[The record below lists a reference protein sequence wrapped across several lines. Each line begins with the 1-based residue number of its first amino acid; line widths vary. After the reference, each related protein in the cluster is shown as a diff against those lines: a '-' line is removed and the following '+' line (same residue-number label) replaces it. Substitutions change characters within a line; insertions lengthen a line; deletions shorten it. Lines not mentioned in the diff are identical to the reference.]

1 MRKVIYASTVLTVLV
16 ASLIATPAVAQQAPT
31 SRTPPQPVPVQEDQR
46 SLTLPP
52 ASPAS
57 TNAYELQSCYPST
70 TTWSTLA
77 ATNSGGHTYTFV
89 ARTCLYWDS
98 GLGRM
103 KATTFTRSRRD
114 GAPWTAYSIN
124 GDTVTMY
131 GYTAVCST
139 CNLQDRVKKGPGAW
153 ADQGGTGRD
162 FAIGSWC
169 TGGSNYYL
177 AGIYHLRI
185 AWTSTLVS
193 SEHQHQSFQQGP
205 YGSLC

>member
-1 MRKVIYASTVLTVLV
+1 MRKFIYASTVVTALV

-31 SRTPPQPVPVQEDQR
+31 SRR
-46 SLTLPP
+46 P

-57 TNAYELQSCYPST
+57 TDTYEVQSCYPSS

-77 ATNSGGHTYTFV
+77 QTNSGGHNYSFV

-98 GLGRM
+98 GLQRM

-114 GAPWTAYSIN
+114 GNPWTAYSIN

-131 GYTAVCST
+131 GYTEVCST
-139 CNLQDRVKKGPGAW
+139 CNRQDRVKKRPGAW

-162 FAIGSWC
+162 FTSGSWC
-169 TGGSNYYL
+169 TGGSNWYY
-177 AGIYHLRI
+177 AAIYHLRI
-185 AWTSTLVS
+185 AWTSTVVS
-193 SEHQHQSFQQGP
+193 NEHTHHSFDQGP
-205 YGSLC
+205 YASLC